1 MFMGLRVPNVQY
13 TFGVQKPTQLKNG
26 FEQRLQNK
34 TISFIADTFDWLLI
48 TSDYGV

>member
-1 MFMGLRVPNVQY
+1 MFMGSRVPNVQY
-13 TFGVQKPTQLKNG
+13 TFGVQKSTQLKKG

-34 TISFIADTFDWLLI
+34 TISFIADTLDWLLI